1 MIINAELF
9 GEIVVGFIVKKISI
23 TTSQIS
29 INFVTL
35 HRFMEIH

>member
-9 GEIVVGFIVKKISI
+9 GQIVVGFIVKKIST

-29 INFVTL
+29 INFVPL